1 MECCI
6 EILGLGTGMA
16 EADVEDAD
24 DDECVE
30 GESCGRKQIYET
42 LKIYCLIQLFD
53 STKLSIHLC
62 RKYFKSSTFGV
73 VGVLLS
79 ETGPLLS
86 PPGRSRTRSG
96 VCLFLCSL
104 EGSDAVDGLGL

>member
-16 EADVEDAD
+16 EADVEDEDTD

-30 GESCGRKQIYET
+30 GESCVRKHIILLEVQSRLLSTQIWAVGCVNY
-42 LKIYCLIQLFD
+42 KF
-53 STKLSIHLC
+53 
-62 RKYFKSSTFGV
+62 TFGV

-79 ETGPLLS
+79 ETEPLLS

-104 EGSDAVDGLGL
+104 EGSEAVDGLGL

>member
-42 LKIYCLIQLFD
+42 LPIYRLIRFD
-53 STKLSIHLC
+53 QVVNSSLSEILQIFDLW
-62 RKYFKSSTFGV
+62 RRRGV
-73 VGVLLS
+73 VQ
-79 ETGPLLS
+79 
-86 PPGRSRTRSG
+86 R
-96 VCLFLCSL
+96 
-104 EGSDAVDGLGL
+104 D

>member
-30 GESCGRKQIYET
+30 GESCGRKQIYEIIFLFIRCDQVVNSSLT
-42 LKIYCLIQLFD
+42 KILQIFD
-53 STKLSIHLC
+53 LW
-62 RKYFKSSTFGV
+62 RRRGV
-73 VGVLLS
+73 VQ
-79 ETGPLLS
+79 
-86 PPGRSRTRSG
+86 R
-96 VCLFLCSL
+96 
-104 EGSDAVDGLGL
+104 D

>member
-30 GESCGRKQIYET
+30 GESFRRMK
-42 LKIYCLIQLFD
+42 KICD
-53 STKLSIHLC
+53 
-62 RKYFKSSTFGV
+62 
-73 VGVLLS
+73 
-79 ETGPLLS
+79 
-86 PPGRSRTRSG
+86 
-96 VCLFLCSL
+96 
-104 EGSDAVDGLGL
+104 